1 MMFKRKMVKLLA
13 IAALVVVPAAQAL
26 AKDVTELNQ
35 LGPDRDFPRVSRSFP
50 SMDATF
56 SRPGLKRSVSQVAQV
71 QIGSNKRQV
80 VDAIGKP
87 VSAYRDGSWNYNI
100 AFRLP
105 QRNRLV
111 CQYRV
116 YFDTDENVAG
126 TLWRRPQCSNI
137 ATGKVK

>member
-1 MMFKRKMVKLLA
+1 MMFKQKFVKLLA
-13 IAALVVVPAAQAL
+13 IAALGMMPVTQAL

-35 LGPDRDFPRVSRSFP
+35 LGPDRNFPRVSRSFP

-56 SRPGLKRSVSQVAQV
+56 SRPGFKRSVAQVAQV
-71 QIGSNKRQV
+71 QIGSKKRQV
-80 VDAIGKP
+80 VSAIGQP
-87 VSAYRDGSWNYNI
+87 VSAYSDGSWNYNI

-105 QRNRLV
+105 QGNRLI

-137 ATGKVK
+137 ATGNVK